1 MHDCYREGFGNQTGE
16 RPGAKPAL
24 NKLLQTPDSFPH
36 WNEEFT
42 AENGYSREK
51 PKTEEALTAEVGKDR
66 RNKRSLRPMQNN
78 ESWHFPVTA
87 HSLLVTQ

>member
-1 MHDCYREGFGNQTGE
+1 MRDSYRQGFGNRTGE
-16 RPGAKPAL
+16 RPGTKPAL
-24 NKLLQTPDSFPH
+24 NKLLQTPDSVPH

-42 AENGYSREK
+42 AENGYYGEK
-51 PKTEEALTAEVGKDR
+51 MKIEAALTAEVGKDGGHE
-66 RNKRSLRPMQNN
+66 RSLRPMQNN